1 MWSAIKSDLYEFVA
15 TVQEEAQE
23 SLAKVVDINAEK
35 TSEEQEKISEE
46 ERILSEFRNNF
57 STYSEDVD
65 PEQAPEFEKFL
76 KSFALSSKAEEIE
89 YILEE
94 EAGVVKHYEA
104 LVPSQLT
111 PDMFWARYFF
121 KVNILVM
128 SSLDSVF
135 ESAYEE
141 EEELTWG
148 EDDDGGVVNDNDIKE
163 NSATSTPHVSTGDLT
178 SLSDEKLSHENSVP
192 GDSQLQSSYDN
203 LSTRATMLEAE
214 VEKLQQQLIKER
226 TVSAKLRNSL
236 IQSEERE
243 KSLTEEVRNLKQKLE
258 FSENNWKKSKGAS
271 SQQEIEPSPLSGGS
285 SGSSIVDLGHAH
297 LNHPITPETNRDDDM
312 GPSMSDLS
320 LSSLQSVSSASAN
333 STVSSPTE
341 SKVSTSVKKLTAS
354 DLTLPDASAQQE
366 GTLKNSS
373 TLECDEEEEEE
384 WDNEAWE

>member
-23 SLAKVVDINAEK
+23 SLSKVVDINIEK

-57 STYSEDVD
+57 STYSEDVE

-94 EAGVVKHYEA
+94 ETGVVKHYEA

-128 SSLDSVF
+128 SSLDSVL

-148 EDDDGGVVNDNDIKE
+148 EDEDGGVVNDDDDGKE
-163 NSATSTPHVSTGDLT
+163 NSAVSTPHLSTDNLIT
-178 SLSDEKLSHENSVP
+178 LSDKKLSSEGSVNT
-192 GDSQLQSSYDN
+192 DDQRLSQLQSANDS
-203 LSTRATMLEAE
+203 LSTHTNMLEGE
-214 VEKLQQQLIKER
+214 VDRLQQQLIKER

-236 IQSEERE
+236 VQSEERE
-243 KSLTEEVRNLKQKLE
+243 RSLAEEVRNLKQKLE
-258 FSENNWKKSKGAS
+258 FSENKRKAKSAP
-271 SQQEIEPSPLSGGS
+271 SQLEIEPSPLSDGS

-297 LNHPITPETNRDDDM
+297 LNPPITSEAKRHDDID
-312 GPSMSDLS
+312 PSMSNLS
-320 LSSLQSVSSASAN
+320 LSSLQSVSSASGN
-333 STVSSPTE
+333 SSVSSPTD
-341 SKVSTSVKKLTAS
+341 SKELSAVKQLTITA
-354 DLTLPDASAQQE
+354 DAPKEETQ
-366 GTLKNSS
+366 KHSS
-373 TLECDEEEEEE
+373 TLGCDEEEEEE